1 MSIDST
7 NIKNLLNTANFLNER
22 VNIGENNLNS
32 TDVNSAIASNSLSVE
47 QNKVLLQD
55 IKDAIET
62 KNREYLEREQDIKNY
77 GVPKTTT
84 LQDWSLGVLYS
95 GIALFSFLFL
105 IYIFLPA
112 NGVQNAFLIGVG
124 YLILIFILFVSI
136 VFVIQ
141 RYG

>member
-1 MSIDST
+1 MSIDSI

-32 TDVNSAIASNSLSVE
+32 ADVNSAISSNNLTVE
-47 QNKVLLQD
+47 QNQVLLQD

-105 IYIFLPA
+105 IYIFTNA
-112 NGVQNAFLIGVG
+112 QNAFFIGMG
-124 YLILIFILFVSI
+124 YLILIFIFFVSI

>member
-1 MSIDST
+1 MAVDST

-22 VNIGENNLNS
+22 VNVGENNLNT
-32 TDVNSAIASNSLSVE
+32 TDVNNLISANSLSVE

-62 KNREYLEREQDIKNY
+62 KNREYLEREQDIKNH

-105 IYIFLPA
+105 LF
-112 NGVQNAFLIGVG
+112 
-124 YLILIFILFVSI
+124 LFVRSEHRLKAQI
-136 VFVIQ
+136 
-141 RYG
+141 